1 MSHYE
6 DMREYRVWDDKDSE
20 FNYPS
25 ELGYVDPVEKPLH
38 YASGSIEA
46 IDYMKDS
53 MDHMMFMGYLEGA
66 VKKYLHRYRYKGK
79 PVEDLKKG
87 QWYLDRLIKE
97 MEGDTQP

>member
-1 MSHYE
+1 MSYYE
-6 DMREYRVWDDKDSE
+6 DMRGVKED
-20 FNYPS
+20 
-25 ELGYVDPVEKPLH
+25 LIEKPLH

-87 QWYLDRLIKE
+87 KWYLDRLIKE
-97 MEGDTQP
+97 MEGSSE